1 MTYFCVKLDPLIAL
15 RDDIC
20 DFLFSKITFSQCIL
34 CYDVKQIDLWYKILC
49 IFIITVFTR
58 VSAAMLFKLFTP
70 QVRRLLE
77 GGVYLKVGCDKE
89 INYGIIFRN
98 KQTEL
103 LSFGSDFIKAA
114 ALK

>member
-1 MTYFCVKLDPLIAL
+1 MIFF
-15 RDDIC
+15 
-20 DFLFSKITFSQCIL
+20 FLKSHSVSAYYVTMSNR
-34 CYDVKQIDLWYKILC
+34 QIFGIKSYAF
-49 IFIITVFTR
+49 FIITVFTR

-89 INYGIIFRN
+89 INHGIIFRN
-98 KQTEL
+98 KLTEL

-114 ALK
+114 ALI